1 MLTLYLFFYSLLL
14 YLLLLC
20 GLPLW
25 LLLLAVKA
33 KYRAGLGERLGL
45 VPRRLQTSM
54 HKKTIWVHAVSVGEM
69 LAARRLMEEMEAA
82 LPQHRIVLSTTTASS
97 QSLARKLFGAER
109 VFYMPMDFGFAVR
122 RYLRALRPELLV
134 LMETEFWPNLLR
146 CSHKAGV
153 KVAVVNARISDRSL
167 PGYRRMRFALRPLLQ
182 NVDAF
187 LAQSEEDIRRL
198 LAIGALPDSVL
209 LAGNLKFDVRAAGE
223 TPLTRALRKH
233 LAADAKLLVCGS
245 TMVEEE
251 ELLLERWPHLLT
263 DAPET
268 VMLLAPRKPERFD
281 EAARLLSRRGVFFL
295 RRSEWMQRQ
304 RPIAAGTILLLDS
317 IGELASVY
325 SMAAVAF
332 VGGSAVPNAGGHNP
346 LEPAQFGVPVV
357 IGASHENF
365 RDIVDAM
372 LTANAIRIVEQE
384 TLGST
389 LQSLLQDRVTAT
401 AMGAR
406 GRAVFAAQS
415 GATARA
421 VETLTTLL
429 RNGDAL

>member
-1 MLTLYLFFYSLLL
+1 MLTLYFLVYNLLL
-14 YLLLLC
+14 YLLLIC

-25 LLLLAVKA
+25 LALLAVKA
-33 KYRAGLGERLGL
+33 KYRAGIWERLGR
-45 VPRRLQTSM
+45 VPRRLQTGAD
-54 HKKTIWVHAVSVGEM
+54 KKTIWVHAVSVGEM

-97 QSLARKLFGAER
+97 QGLARKLFGAER

-146 CSHKAGV
+146 FSHNAGV

-167 PGYRRMRFALRPLLQ
+167 PGYHRMRFALKPLLQ
-182 NVDAF
+182 NMNAF
-187 LAQSEEDIRRL
+187 LAQSEVDAHRL
-198 LAIGALPDSVL
+198 VSIGAPPDRVL
-209 LAGNLKFDVRAAGE
+209 VAGHLKFDVRAVGE

-263 DAPET
+263 DVPET

-281 EAARLLSRRGVFFL
+281 EAARLLTRRGAFFI

-325 SMAAVAF
+325 SMATVAF
-332 VGGSAVPNAGGHNP
+332 VGGSAVAGAGGHNP

-357 IGASHENF
+357 IGVSHENF

-372 LTANAIRIVEQE
+372 LTASAIRIVEQDD
-384 TLGST
+384 LCRT

-415 GATARA
+415 GATGRVVQA
-421 VETLTTLL
+421 LTVLL